1 MGLYAK
7 IVPKTQVA
15 VARVHT
21 CADVACVAMSGACG
35 VHASATCRGAHFCSI
50 MASSIIRP
58 K

>member
-35 VHASATCRGAHFCSI
+35 VHASATCRGLTA
-50 MASSIIRP
+50 AP
-58 K
+58 